1 MNILA
6 SASKLVFLV
15 MTLALCLFTWFW
27 IVEAK
32 DFVMLVGMVFSYYFA
47 KNQNTES
54 QAKTPENQ

>member
-47 KNQNTES
+47 KNQTAET
-54 QAKTPENQ
+54 QAKTPEN